1 MTELFENDE
10 MNEEVDDFGYDDDD
24 TEDSYDFGSSDS
36 EESEDFEDSED
47 SDDEDSY
54 DFDSED
60 SDESEDD
67 SSYES
72 ESDDDFGSEDSEDSD
87 DDEYEW
93 EEQSED
99 SEEQM
104 NSEDDSGS
112 EDSEDSDDDDDEYD
126 WEEQSE
132 DSEEQMSS
140 EDDSEEDSEED
151 SDDEDDEYDWE
162 EQSEDSEESDEDFE
176 EHFEDAEEQ
185 EDFNKGV
192 SDTSSEIEEDSEE
205 DTTEDFDVDE
215 SEYEKA
221 ENESRINADDYVDYG
236 ETKDGT
242 EERALN
248 LLSLTSDKFSLST
261 EVIKIGEIG
270 LSEPTK
276 RGRQKTMIGLTQSVK
291 DMGILTPIHVMK
303 VAEEDAT
310 EDYKY
315 VLIDGLRRMFGAI
328 KNGMTEICATVWDFE
343 DKEKGMELLLPLS
356 LMLNRQQKRQWSEVW
371 DLYRILELQSAIT
384 PGTLEFL
391 LQLEAGDAMRL
402 KDVMLCDYSEVK
414 EALLSGEK
422 NLDACYKMLQKM
434 RKDEDQLGKD
444 DATGFGDTVDG
455 AEEVAG
461 DVTEGSEQLT
471 DQDVL
476 ELLEMADNLDD
487 DSEVS
492 SDDFSDMSTPDS
504 DFVDQQKVGERHPLD
519 PALRQAV
526 LARDDFTCRC
536 CGIRMVGVR
545 LGLIAAHHILPVHV
559 GGKDTLENL
568 VTLCTNCHIS
578 LHCIERNGGT
588 IMMSEQDFNNLLPSE
603 KSSLK
608 RALKL
613 ARIAIAADKRRGMS
627 KEQVAAVTRDS
638 VRHPMPGTNLKE
650 NMAIYTAVESSK
662 KIQASSVNED

>member
-10 MNEEVDDFGYDDDD
+10 MNEEVDDFGFDDDD
-24 TEDSYDFGSSDS
+24 TEDSYNFGSGDS
-36 EESEDFEDSED
+36 EESEDFEDSDDSED
-47 SDDEDSY
+47 SEESDDEDSY

-60 SDESEDD
+60 LDESEDD
-67 SSYES
+67 FSYES

-99 SEEQM
+99 SEEQLS
-104 NSEDDSGS
+104 SEDDSE
-112 EDSEDSDDDDDEYD
+112 EDSEEDSDDDDDEYD

-132 DSEEQMSS
+132 DSDE
-140 EDDSEEDSEED
+140 
-151 SDDEDDEYDWE
+151 SDKDFE
-162 EQSEDSEESDEDFE
+162 EQSEDV
-176 EHFEDAEEQ
+176 EEQ
-185 EDFNKGV
+185 EDFNEGV

-261 EVIKIGEIG
+261 DVIKIGEIG

-536 CGIRMVGVR
+536 CGMKMIGVR
-545 LGLIAAHHILPVHV
+545 LGLIAVHHILPVHV
-559 GGKDTLENL
+559 GGKDSMNNL
-568 VTLCTNCHIS
+568 TTLCLSCHNT
-578 LHCIERNGGT
+578 LHCLERNGGT
-588 IMMSEQDFNNLLPSE
+588 IMMSEQNYNELFPSE

-613 ARIAIAADKRRGMS
+613 ARIAIEADKRRGMS
-627 KEQVAAVTRDS
+627 KEQIANVTRD
-638 VRHPMPGTNLKE
+638 VLRHPMPGVNLKE
-650 NMAIYTAVESSK
+650 NQAIYTAVESSK
-662 KIQASSVNED
+662 KLMESSESGE

>member
-10 MNEEVDDFGYDDDD
+10 MNEEVEDFGYDDDD
-24 TEDSYDFGSSDS
+24 TEDSYDFGSGNS
-36 EESEDFEDSED
+36 EESKDLEDFEDFGDSED

-72 ESDDDFGSEDSEDSD
+72 ESDGDFGSEDSEDSEDSD
-87 DDEYEW
+87 DDEYE
-93 EEQSED
+93 
-99 SEEQM
+99 
-104 NSEDDSGS
+104 
-112 EDSEDSDDDDDEYD
+112 

-151 SDDEDDEYDWE
+151 SDDDDDEYDWE

-176 EHFEDAEEQ
+176 EQFEDIEEQ
-185 EDFNKGV
+185 EDSNEGV
-192 SDTSSEIEEDSEE
+192 SDTSSEIDEDSEE
-205 DTTEDFDVDE
+205 DITEDFDVDE

-434 RKDEDQLGKD
+434 RKEEDQLGKD
-444 DATGFGDTVDG
+444 DATGFGDTVEG

-504 DFVDQQKVGERHPLD
+504 AFVDQQKVGERHPLD

-536 CGIRMVGVR
+536 CGMRMIGVR
-545 LGLIAAHHILPVHV
+545 LGLIAVHHILPVHV
-559 GGKDTLENL
+559 GGKDTMENL
-568 VTLCTNCHIS
+568 VTLCLNCHNS

-588 IMMSEQDFNNLLPSE
+588 IMMSEKDFNNLFPSE

-608 RALKL
+608 RALKF
-613 ARIAIAADKRRGMS
+613 ARIAIEADKRRGMS
-627 KEQVAAVTRDS
+627 KEQVAAVTKD
-638 VRHPMPGTNLKE
+638 VLRHPMPGVNLKE
-650 NMAIYTAVESSK
+650 NQAIYTAVESSK
-662 KIQASSVNED
+662 KLMESSESGE

>member
-10 MNEEVDDFGYDDDD
+10 MNEEVEDFGYDDDD
-24 TEDSYDFGSSDS
+24 TEDSYDFGLSDS
-36 EESEDFEDSED
+36 EESEDLEDFEDSEDSED

-60 SDESEDD
+60 SVESEDD

-72 ESDDDFGSEDSEDSD
+72 ESDDDSDDDFCSEDSEDSEESD
-87 DDEYEW
+87 DDEYDW

-104 NSEDDSGS
+104 SFEDNSE
-112 EDSEDSDDDDDEYD
+112 EDSEEDSDDDDDEYD

-132 DSEEQMSS
+132 DSEEL
-140 EDDSEEDSEED
+140 DK
-151 SDDEDDEYDWE
+151 
-162 EQSEDSEESDEDFE
+162 DFE
-176 EHFEDAEEQ
+176 EQFEDIEEH
-185 EDFNKGV
+185 EDFNEGV
-192 SDTSSEIEEDSEE
+192 SDTSSEIDEDSEE

-536 CGIRMVGVR
+536 CGMKMIGVR
-545 LGLIAAHHILPVHV
+545 LGLIAVHHILPVHV
-559 GGKDTLENL
+559 GGKDSMNNL
-568 VTLCTNCHIS
+568 TTLCLSCHNT
-578 LHCIERNGGT
+578 LHCLERNGGT
-588 IMMSEQDFNNLLPSE
+588 IMMSEQNYNELFPSE

-613 ARIAIAADKRRGMS
+613 ARIAIEADKRRGMS
-627 KEQVAAVTRDS
+627 KEQIANVTRD
-638 VRHPMPGTNLKE
+638 VLRHPMPGVNLKE
-650 NMAIYTAVESSK
+650 NQAIYTAVESSK
-662 KIQASSVNED
+662 KLMESSESGE

>member
-36 EESEDFEDSED
+36 EESEDLEDFEDSEDSED
-47 SDDEDSY
+47 SDD
-54 DFDSED
+54 FDSEA
-60 SDESEDD
+60 SNESEDD

-112 EDSEDSDDDDDEYD
+112 EDSEDSDDDD
-126 WEEQSE
+126 
-132 DSEEQMSS
+132 
-140 EDDSEEDSEED
+140 
-151 SDDEDDEYDWE
+151 EYDWE

-176 EHFEDAEEQ
+176 GHSEDVEEQ
-185 EDFNKGV
+185 EDFNEVV
-192 SDTSSEIEEDSEE
+192 SDTSNEIEEDSEE
-205 DTTEDFDVDE
+205 DDTEDFNVDE

-343 DKEKGMELLLPLS
+343 DKEKGMELILPLS

-536 CGIRMVGVR
+536 CGMKMIGVR
-545 LGLIAAHHILPVHV
+545 LGLIAVHHILPVHV
-559 GGKDTLENL
+559 GGKDSMNNL
-568 VTLCTNCHIS
+568 TTLCLSCHNT
-578 LHCIERNGGT
+578 LHCLERNGGT
-588 IMMSEQDFNNLLPSE
+588 IMMSEQNYNELFPSE

-613 ARIAIAADKRRGMS
+613 ARIAIEADKRRGMS
-627 KEQVAAVTRDS
+627 KEQVANVTRD
-638 VRHPMPGTNLKE
+638 VLRHPMPGVNLKE
-650 NMAIYTAVESSK
+650 NQAIYTAVEASK
-662 KIQASSVNED
+662 RSYSDGDE

>member
-10 MNEEVDDFGYDDDD
+10 MNEEVEDFGYDDDD
-24 TEDSYDFGSSDS
+24 TEDSYDFGLSDS
-36 EESEDFEDSED
+36 EESEDLEDSEDSED

-60 SDESEDD
+60 SFESEDD

-72 ESDDDFGSEDSEDSD
+72 ESDDDSDDDFCSEDSEDSEESD
-87 DDEYEW
+87 DDEYDW

-104 NSEDDSGS
+104 SFEDDSE
-112 EDSEDSDDDDDEYD
+112 EDSEEDSDDDDDEYD

-132 DSEEQMSS
+132 DSEEL
-140 EDDSEEDSEED
+140 DK
-151 SDDEDDEYDWE
+151 
-162 EQSEDSEESDEDFE
+162 DFE
-176 EHFEDAEEQ
+176 EQFEDIKEH
-185 EDFNKGV
+185 EDFNEGV
-192 SDTSSEIEEDSEE
+192 SDTSSEIDEDSEE

-536 CGIRMVGVR
+536 CGMKMIGVR
-545 LGLIAAHHILPVHV
+545 LGLIAVHHILPVHV
-559 GGKDTLENL
+559 GGKDSMNNL
-568 VTLCTNCHIS
+568 TTLCLSCHNT
-578 LHCIERNGGT
+578 LHCLERNGGT
-588 IMMSEQDFNNLLPSE
+588 IMMSEQNYNELFPSE

-613 ARIAIAADKRRGMS
+613 ARIAIEADKRRGMS
-627 KEQVAAVTRDS
+627 KEQIANVTRD
-638 VRHPMPGTNLKE
+638 VLRHPMPGVNLKE
-650 NMAIYTAVESSK
+650 NQAIYTAVESSK
-662 KIQASSVNED
+662 KLMESSESGE

>member
-10 MNEEVDDFGYDDDD
+10 MNEEVEDFGYESELEDESED
-24 TEDSYDFGSSDS
+24 EDSYDFGSDDSEDDESYDFDAEDSDS
-36 EESEDFEDSED
+36 DD
-47 SDDEDSY
+47 SDDESY

-60 SDESEDD
+60 SDSEDLD
-67 SSYES
+67 K
-72 ESDDDFGSEDSEDSD
+72 SDEDSDEDSD
-87 DDEYEW
+87 DDEYDC
-93 EEQSED
+93 EEQSDED
-99 SEEQM
+99 DSDATDSDEVRIS
-104 NSEDDSGS
+104 SEDDSS
-112 EDSEDSDDDDDEYD
+112 EDVDDDEYD
-126 WEEQSE
+126 WEEQS
-132 DSEEQMSS
+132 DAS
-140 EDDSEEDSEED
+140 DDSEDL
-151 SDDEDDEYDWE
+151 E
-162 EQSEDSEESDEDFE
+162 EQSDDTEEV
-176 EHFEDAEEQ
+176 
-185 EDFNKGV
+185 V
-192 SDTSSEIEEDSEE
+192 SDTSSEIDEDSEE

-242 EERALN
+242 EERAFN

-310 EDYKY
+310 DDYKY

-434 RKDEDQLGKD
+434 RKEEDQLGKD
-444 DATGFGDTVDG
+444 DATGFGDTVEG

-476 ELLEMADNLDD
+476 ELLEMADSLDD

-536 CGIRMVGVR
+536 CGMKMIGAR
-545 LGLIAAHHILPVHV
+545 LGLIAVHHIIPVHCS
-559 GGKDTLENL
+559 GKDELKNL
-568 VTLCTNCHIS
+568 VTLCSNCHIL
-578 LHCIERNGGT
+578 LHICERNGGT
-588 IMMSEQDFNNLLPSE
+588 ILMPESEFNELLPSE
-603 KSSLK
+603 KSSMK

-613 ARIAIAADKRRGMS
+613 ARIAIAADKRKGLS
-627 KEQVAAVTRDS
+627 KEQIGNATKDS
-638 VRHPMPGTNLKE
+638 IRHRMPGVGLKE
-650 NMAIYTAVESSK
+650 NQIAYSYAKANKQSE
-662 KIQASSVNED
+662 EEG

>member
-10 MNEEVDDFGYDDDD
+10 INEEVEDFGYDDDD

-36 EESEDFEDSED
+36 EESEDLEDFEDSEDSED

-54 DFDSED
+54 DFESRG
-60 SDESEDD
+60 SNESEDD

-72 ESDDDFGSEDSEDSD
+72 ESDDDSDDDFGSEDSD

-104 NSEDDSGS
+104 
-112 EDSEDSDDDDDEYD
+112 
-126 WEEQSE
+126 
-132 DSEEQMSS
+132 SS
-140 EDDSEEDSEED
+140 EDDSEDDFEEDSDED

-162 EQSEDSEESDEDFE
+162 EQSDDSEESDEDFE
-176 EHFEDAEEQ
+176 EQFEYIEEQ
-185 EDFNKGV
+185 EDSNEGV
-192 SDTSSEIEEDSEE
+192 LDTSSEIDEDSEE
-205 DTTEDFDVDE
+205 DITEDFDVDE

-536 CGIRMVGVR
+536 CGMKMIGVR
-545 LGLIAAHHILPVHV
+545 LGLIAVHHILPVHV
-559 GGKDTLENL
+559 GGKDSMNNL
-568 VTLCTNCHIS
+568 TTLCLSCHNT
-578 LHCIERNGGT
+578 LHCLERNGGT
-588 IMMSEQDFNNLLPSE
+588 IMMSEQNYNELFPSE

-613 ARIAIAADKRRGMS
+613 ARIAIEADKRRGMS
-627 KEQVAAVTRDS
+627 KEQIANVTRD
-638 VRHPMPGTNLKE
+638 VLRHPMPGVNLKE
-650 NMAIYTAVESSK
+650 NQAIYTAVESSK
-662 KIQASSVNED
+662 KLMESSESGE